1 MLKVGI
7 TGQSGF
13 IGSHLFNTLGL
24 YPERFVRVSFEDYFF
39 QQEMLLDN
47 FVHQCDIIIHLA
59 ALNRHDDPKTIYQ
72 INVLL
77 VKKLI
82 DSMIRTNSLPHVMF
96 ASSIQEERENSYGQS
111 KKDGRLLFE
120 KWASQ
125 NNAIFTGLII
135 PNVFGP
141 FGNPYYNSVIAT
153 FCHQLTHGEIPK
165 IEIDSEVKLI
175 YVGDLINEFIKLFD
189 TELKCSSTQYI
200 PHSNTILVSLLLE
213 KIEKIKSEYFDFGI
227 IPDIRN
233 TFDRNLFNTFICY
246 INYDLFFPFKLKMNS
261 DDRGFFVETI
271 KLNSGGQVSF
281 SSTVPGVTRGNHF
294 HTRKAERFAII
305 TGRALIEIRRIGT
318 DRIFSF
324 NLDGN
329 NPSFVDMPIWH
340 SHKVTNTGDE
350 DLYIIFWIN
359 EHYDANDPDTFFE
372 NV

>member
-1 MLKVGI
+1 M
-7 TGQSGF
+7 
-13 IGSHLFNTLGL
+13 
-24 YPERFVRVSFEDYFF
+24 
-39 QQEMLLDN
+39 
-47 FVHQCDIIIHLA
+47 
-59 ALNRHDDPKTIYQ
+59 
-72 INVLL
+72 
-77 VKKLI
+77 
-82 DSMIRTNSLPHVMF
+82 
-96 ASSIQEERENSYGQS
+96 
-111 KKDGRLLFE
+111 
-120 KWASQ
+120 
-125 NNAIFTGLII
+125 
-135 PNVFGP
+135 
-141 FGNPYYNSVIAT
+141 
-153 FCHQLTHGEIPK
+153 
-165 IEIDSEVKLI
+165 
-175 YVGDLINEFIKLFD
+175 FD